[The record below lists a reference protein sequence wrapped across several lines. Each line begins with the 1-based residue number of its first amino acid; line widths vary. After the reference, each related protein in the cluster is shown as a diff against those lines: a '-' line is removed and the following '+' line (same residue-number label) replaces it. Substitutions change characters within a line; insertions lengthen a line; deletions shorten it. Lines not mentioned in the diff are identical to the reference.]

1 MRVGGKKVAD
11 QLSTSLR
18 CITIANE
25 LITALMQYGRKVFRP
40 FKRLKLRQAEWRRRS
55 GSASGGSTPQGS
67 ASFVRRNKWPLPR
80 FHENLIEFCEN
91 HRLIARVIGFVLSGT
106 EANIA
111 RDFGE
116 QIITII
122 TSYT

>member
-55 GSASGGSTPQGS
+55 ASGGTTPRES

-80 FHENLIEFCEN
+80 FYENLIEFCEN
-91 HRLIARVIGFVLSGT
+91 RRLIARVIGFVLSGI

-111 RDFGE
+111 RAFGE
-116 QIITII
+116 QIITTIA
-122 TSYT
+122 S

>member
-55 GSASGGSTPQGS
+55 ASGGSTPRES

-80 FHENLIEFCEN
+80 FRKNLIEFREN
-91 HRLIARVIGFVLSGT
+91 RRLIARIIRFILSGSET
-106 EANIA
+106 NIA
-111 RDFGE
+111 RGVGE

-122 TSYT
+122 TS